1 MDEARRKKTRFS
13 LTVYFLIIGICFGS
27 WASRIPD
34 IKEHLSLSE
43 GMLGSLLLM
52 LPLGQMT
59 MMPFSGRIA
68 ARFGSRYVLRL
79 ALMGYVSMLVLI
91 GHAQSSWQL
100 ALALYGFG
108 LCGNMGN
115 ISVNTQG
122 VQLEKLYG
130 RSIFSAL
137 HGVWSVGGFCGA
149 AIGLLMMKFDIK
161 PAYHFIS
168 IAVFIALN
176 NLYFQQFLLPKPAVQ
191 VELPKWRLR
200 KPKGILLQLGIMCF
214 CSMSVEGCMF
224 DWTGV
229 YFKEVIQAPGQYV
242 SLGYALFMISMA
254 SGRFLG
260 DCLAERFGRKRMVM
274 SSGMMIFCGL
284 MLMVAFPLL
293 WISALGCVIVGFGV
307 STIVPL
313 LYSSAGKLKMIP
325 SSVAIASVAGIGY
338 FGFLMGPPM
347 IGFIAEA
354 TGLRVSLA
362 IIALGG
368 LLIAWVVR
376 NIRIIS

>member
-1 MDEARRKKTRFS
+1 MEEARRKKTRFS

-34 IKEHLSLSE
+34 IKSSLSLSE

-68 ARFGSRYVLRL
+68 ARFGSRQVLRV

-91 GHAQSSWQL
+91 GQANAPWQL

-108 LCGNMGN
+108 ICGNMGN

-122 VQLEKLYG
+122 VQLEKIYG
-130 RSIFSAL
+130 RSIFSAF

-149 AIGLLMMKFDIK
+149 AIGLMMMKFNVA
-161 PAYHFIS
+161 PAYHFVG

-176 NLYFQQFLLPKPAVQ
+176 NLYFQKDLLPKPGTQ
-191 VELPKWRLR
+191 PDLPKWRLR
-200 KPKGILLQLGIMCF
+200 KPKGILLELGIMCF
-214 CSMSVEGCMF
+214 CTMSVEGCMF
-224 DWTGV
+224 DWSGV
-229 YFKEVIQAPGQYV
+229 YFKEVIQAPEQLV

-254 SGRFLG
+254 TGRFLG
-260 DCLAERFGRKRMVM
+260 DRLAERFGRKRMVM
-274 SSGMMIFCGL
+274 SSGIMIFSGL
-284 MLMVAFPLL
+284 MLMVLFPMV
-293 WISALGCVIVGFGV
+293 WPSAIGCIITGFGV
-307 STIVPL
+307 SSIVPL
-313 LYSSAGKLKMIP
+313 LYSSAGRLKLIP

-347 IGFIAEA
+347 IGFIAEL

-362 IIALGG
+362 LISLGG
-368 LLIAWVVR
+368 LLIVWVVR
-376 NIRIIS
+376 RVSIIS

>member
-1 MDEARRKKTRFS
+1 MNEAGRKKTRFS
-13 LTVYFLIIGICFGS
+13 LTIYFLIIGICFGS

-34 IKEHLSLSE
+34 IKEQLSLSE
-43 GMLGSLLLM
+43 GALGSLLLM

-68 ARFGSRYVLRL
+68 ARFGSRQVLRI

-91 GHAQSSWQL
+91 GHAQAPWQL

-122 VQLEKLYG
+122 VMLEKLYG
-130 RSIFSAL
+130 RSIFSAF

-149 AIGLLMMKFDIK
+149 AIGLLMMKFDIA
-161 PAYHFIS
+161 PAYHFIG

-176 NLYFQQFLLPKPAVQ
+176 NMYFQKDLLPKPASQ
-191 VELPKWRLR
+191 AELPKWRIR

-214 CSMSVEGCMF
+214 CTMSVEGCMF

-229 YFKEVIQAPGQYV
+229 YFKEVIEAPSQLV

-254 SGRFLG
+254 TGRFLG
-260 DCLAERFGRKRMVM
+260 DRLAEHFGRKRMVM
-274 SSGMMIFCGL
+274 SSGIMIFSGL
-284 MLMVAFPLL
+284 MLMVAFPMVWL
-293 WISALGCVIVGFGV
+293 SAIGCIITGFGV
-307 STIVPL
+307 SSIVPL
-313 LYSSAGKLKMIP
+313 LYSSAGKLKLIP

-362 IIALGG
+362 IISLGG
-368 LLIAWVVR
+368 LLIVWVVR
-376 NIRIIS
+376 KVSIIS